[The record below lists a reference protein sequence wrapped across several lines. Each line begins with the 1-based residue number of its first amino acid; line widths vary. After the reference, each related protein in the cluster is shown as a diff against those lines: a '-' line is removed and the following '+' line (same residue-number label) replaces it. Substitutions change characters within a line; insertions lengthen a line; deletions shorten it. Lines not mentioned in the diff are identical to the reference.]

1 MKGKA
6 ILSIIISIILSISFF
21 ENDISSVRVLAAS
34 NPYPATQDVDE
45 DGYYE
50 VPCTRFAWQ
59 QVYDNLG
66 VALPAWENAV
76 NWWQAAKNAGYETGN
91 VPKAGSIAVW
101 SGDYYGHVAYVTS
114 GSGNTFT
121 VNEGGRTDK
130 DNTDSHGVVYG
141 YTLTNAVGAS
151 RPYDSGKTLLGFIYI
166 NKKSE
171 APTYCNVELGQSA
184 YSILSTIRITGYA
197 NNNPTRYYMA
207 VTNSTGVVKSMDS
220 SNPVKEFLA
229 ADIGI
234 GEFWVYMMAENA
246 AGHCDSQYIKLCVY
260 EKPTTCNIL
269 LNKNEYKVDENIQI
283 SCNANNSPT
292 RYYMAIY
299 KNGKIVKVDDSSN
312 SLKKIKAA
320 ELGEGN
326 YTVYIMAE
334 NIAGH
339 CDSQYVNFKVIK
351 NVQQTTTVKET
362 TRNQDIKESTTEP
375 ATDTSKRNDETTIVM
390 EEVTKREN
398 QTESDTTGKIEK
410 TIINENKTDG
420 GMKQHALKVGNVLKV
435 IAKNGKKKCIN
446 IKWKK
451 VTKAKGY
458 QIQYAFDKKFKKSM
472 KTKNTYKPS
481 YAIKKQ
487 KDQKIYYIRI
497 RAYVVA
503 NGKKVYGSWSRV
515 KKIKVKK

>member
-184 YSILSTIRITGYA
+184 Y
-197 NNNPTRYYMA
+197 
-207 VTNSTGVVKSMDS
+207 
-220 SNPVKEFLA
+220 
-229 ADIGI
+229 
-234 GEFWVYMMAENA
+234 
-246 AGHCDSQYIKLCVY
+246 
-260 EKPTTCNIL
+260 
-269 LNKNEYKVDENIQI
+269 
-283 SCNANNSPT
+283 
-292 RYYMAIY
+292 
-299 KNGKIVKVDDSSN
+299 
-312 SLKKIKAA
+312 
-320 ELGEGN
+320 
-326 YTVYIMAE
+326 
-334 NIAGH
+334 
-339 CDSQYVNFKVIK
+339 
-351 NVQQTTTVKET
+351 
-362 TRNQDIKESTTEP
+362 
-375 ATDTSKRNDETTIVM
+375 
-390 EEVTKREN
+390 
-398 QTESDTTGKIEK
+398 
-410 TIINENKTDG
+410 
-420 GMKQHALKVGNVLKV
+420 
-435 IAKNGKKKCIN
+435 
-446 IKWKK
+446 
-451 VTKAKGY
+451 
-458 QIQYAFDKKFKKSM
+458 
-472 KTKNTYKPS
+472 
-481 YAIKKQ
+481 
-487 KDQKIYYIRI
+487 
-497 RAYVVA
+497 
-503 NGKKVYGSWSRV
+503 
-515 KKIKVKK
+515 

>member
-220 SNPVKEFLA
+220 SNPVKEFL
-229 ADIGI
+229 
-234 GEFWVYMMAENA
+234 
-246 AGHCDSQYIKLCVY
+246 
-260 EKPTTCNIL
+260 
-269 LNKNEYKVDENIQI
+269 
-283 SCNANNSPT
+283 
-292 RYYMAIY
+292 
-299 KNGKIVKVDDSSN
+299 
-312 SLKKIKAA
+312 SL
-320 ELGEGN
+320 
-326 YTVYIMAE
+326 
-334 NIAGH
+334 
-339 CDSQYVNFKVIK
+339 
-351 NVQQTTTVKET
+351 
-362 TRNQDIKESTTEP
+362 
-375 ATDTSKRNDETTIVM
+375 
-390 EEVTKREN
+390 
-398 QTESDTTGKIEK
+398 
-410 TIINENKTDG
+410 
-420 GMKQHALKVGNVLKV
+420 
-435 IAKNGKKKCIN
+435 
-446 IKWKK
+446 
-451 VTKAKGY
+451 
-458 QIQYAFDKKFKKSM
+458 
-472 KTKNTYKPS
+472 
-481 YAIKKQ
+481 
-487 KDQKIYYIRI
+487 
-497 RAYVVA
+497 
-503 NGKKVYGSWSRV
+503 
-515 KKIKVKK
+515 